1 MELNLLSNARFIA
14 TLAIFTIV
22 ISSCSYLQ
30 LPSSKQLVDNTQEDL
45 YASINRP
52 AVDEIVYF
60 VIPDRFENGDTSN
73 DKGGIEGDWRDHGF
87 KPDDRGFYL
96 GGDIKGLTSRLG
108 YIKDLGV
115 TAIWLGPVFQNKAV
129 QGGDGWMSSGY
140 HGYWITDFTSVDA
153 HLGTNEDMK
162 EFVDTAHSLGLKVYL
177 DIITNHT
184 ADVILYRECDDP
196 DEKTWTDKYSC
207 PYRSKGEYP
216 WTTLGGPDGVSIN
229 NGFMGDDPE
238 FQTEENFNKLL
249 NPNFAYT
256 PFVPEG
262 EQQIK
267 KPEWLN
273 DLTLYHNRG
282 HTTFVGENSLY
293 GDFGGLDDLMTEN
306 PKVVKGFINIY
317 KDWITKYR
325 IDGFRIDTAR
335 HVNDEFWQAFVP
347 AILKHAKSLGIHH
360 FHIFGEV
367 ANGDPAYLASFTKKA
382 KFPSVLDFAFRYA
395 VRDVIVNGESAKRF
409 ADIYRADSV
418 YLEGAPEILPTFIGN
433 HDDGRF
439 AGFLRIEHP
448 EMSDK
453 EIFKRVRLGHALM
466 LLSRGVP
473 VIYYGAEQGFVSDG
487 NDKKARETMFPSR
500 VPDYNDNDLIATDL
514 STADSNFDQ
523 SHPLYETF
531 AEMIDLRKNYSAL
544 RRGETVVRLAE
555 HDGGLLAVS
564 RIEPNQE
571 GEILVVFNTRNEDR
585 HINVE
590 VDARSKSFDALIG
603 TCKQRVSTT
612 GSYAVS
618 VPALD
623 FIVCRSANWRSQP

>member
-1 MELNLLSNARFIA
+1 MFSKVNLIVSMALMSSIA
-14 TLAIFTIV
+14 AGCANLG
-22 ISSCSYLQ
+22 
-30 LPSSKQLVDNTQEDL
+30 LPSNTKLVDKPAEEL

-52 AVDEIVYF
+52 AIDEIVYF
-60 VIPDRFENGDTSN
+60 VIPDRFENGDPSN
-73 DKGGIEGDWRDHGF
+73 DKGGIEGDWKDHGF

-96 GGDIKGLTSRLG
+96 GGDLKGLTSRLG

-140 HGYWITDFTSVDA
+140 HGYWITDFTRVDA
-153 HLGTNEDMK
+153 HLGSNEDMQ
-162 EFVDTAHSLGLKVYL
+162 EFVDTAHSLGMKVYL

-196 DEKTWTDKYSC
+196 DMKTWVDNYSC
-207 PYRSKGEYP
+207 PYKYKGEYP
-216 WTTLGGPDGVSIN
+216 WTTVGGPDGRPIN
-229 NGFMGDDPE
+229 DGFMGDAPE
-238 FQTEENFNKLL
+238 FQTEENFAKLT

-262 EQQIK
+262 EEGIK

-293 GDFGGLDDLMTEN
+293 GDFGGLDDLMTEH
-306 PKVVKGFINIY
+306 PKVVQGFIEIY

-335 HVNDEFWQAFVP
+335 HVNDEFWQQFVP
-347 AILKHAKSLGIHH
+347 AILKHAKSIGIPH

-367 ANGDPAYLASFTKKA
+367 ANGDPAYLASYTKEA

-395 VRDVIVNGESAKRF
+395 VRDVMVNGEPTRRF
-409 ADIYRADSV
+409 ADIYRADSIYV
-418 YLEGAPEILPTFIGN
+418 DGATAILPTFIGN

-448 EMSDK
+448 DMSDE

-466 LLSRGVP
+466 ILSRGVP

-487 NDKKARETMFPSR
+487 NDKKARETMFPSM
-500 VPDYNDNDLIATDL
+500 VPDYNDNDLVATDMT
-514 STADSNFDQ
+514 TADSNFDRG
-523 SHPLYETF
+523 HPLYRAF
-531 AEMIDLRKNYSAL
+531 SEMIQLRRNHSAL

-555 HDGGLLAVS
+555 HDGGLLAIS
-564 RIEPNQE
+564 RIEPDQQ
-571 GEILVVFNTRNEDR
+571 GEVLVVFNTRKEDR
-585 HINVE
+585 KINIE
-590 VDARSKSFDALIG
+590 VDARSQSFETLSG
-603 TCKQRVSTT
+603 KCEHNVSAT
-612 GSYAVS
+612 GSYTVS

-623 FIVCRSANWRSQP
+623 FIVCRSSTWN

>member
-1 MELNLLSNARFIA
+1 MFLKIKFLILSVFAFSVIAGCTYLSLPLNN
-14 TLAIFTIV
+14 V
-22 ISSCSYLQ
+22 M
-30 LPSSKQLVDNTQEDL
+30 VDKPAEEL
-45 YASINRP
+45 YATVNRP
-52 AVDEIVYF
+52 AIDEIVYF

-73 DKGGIEGDWRDHGF
+73 DKGGIEGNWREHGF

-96 GGDIKGLTSRLG
+96 GGDLKGLTSRLD
-108 YIKDLGV
+108 YIRDLGV

-153 HLGTNEDMK
+153 HLGTNDDMK
-162 EFVDTAHSLGLKVYL
+162 IFVDTAHSLGMKVYL

-196 DEKTWTDKYSC
+196 DMKTWKDKYSC
-207 PYRSKGEYP
+207 PYRYKGEYP
-216 WTTLGGPDGVSIN
+216 WTTIGGPDGRPIN
-229 NGFMGDDPE
+229 EGFMGDAPE
-238 FQTEENFNKLL
+238 FQTEENFVKLT

-256 PFVPEG
+256 PFVPEV
-262 EQQIK
+262 EQGIK

-282 HTTFVGENSLY
+282 HTTFVGENSVY
-293 GDFGGLDDLMTEN
+293 GDFGGLDDLMTEH
-306 PKVVKGFINIY
+306 PKVVKGFIDIY

-335 HVNDEFWQAFVP
+335 HVNDEFWQKFVP
-347 AILKHAKSLGIHH
+347 AILKHAKSEGIPH

-367 ANGDPAYLASFTKKA
+367 ANGDPAYLASYTKEA

-395 VRDVIVNGESAKRF
+395 VRDVIVNGEPAKRF

-418 YLEGAPEILPTFIGN
+418 YVDGAPKILPTFIGN

-448 EMSDK
+448 EMSDD
-453 EIFKRVRLGHALM
+453 EIFKRVRLAHALM
-466 LLSRGVP
+466 ILSRGVP

-487 NDKKARETMFPSR
+487 NDKKARETMFPSL
-500 VPDYNDNDLIATDL
+500 VPDYNDNDLIGTDMT
-514 STADSNFDQ
+514 TADSNFDQ
-523 SHPLYETF
+523 SHPLYQAF
-531 AEMIDLRKNYSAL
+531 ADLIQL
-544 RRGETVVRLAE
+544 RRNYIAIRRGDTIVRLAE
-555 HDGGLLAVS
+555 HEGGLLAVS
-564 RIEPNQE
+564 RIEPNQQ
-571 GEILVVFNTRNEDR
+571 GEILVVFNTRDEDR
-585 HINVE
+585 EIHIE
-590 VDARSKSFDALIG
+590 VDARSKRFETLNG
-603 TCKQRVSTT
+603 TCKPRVTST
-612 GSYAVS
+612 GSYSVS

-623 FIVCRSANWRSQP
+623 FIVCRSSSWAEME